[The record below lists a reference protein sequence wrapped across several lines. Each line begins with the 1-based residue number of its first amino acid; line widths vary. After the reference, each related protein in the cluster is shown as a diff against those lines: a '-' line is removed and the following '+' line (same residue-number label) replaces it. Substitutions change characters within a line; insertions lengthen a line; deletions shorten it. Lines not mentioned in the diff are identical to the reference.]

1 LRIAMLHPSL
11 TIRGGAERQLLILA
25 TILSKMGH
33 EVELFTCAVNEDCY
47 PELAKN
53 LTVNVIK
60 TPYSRTVQKVNQKR
74 TLSSRLAGRFR
85 GYTTDLPSM
94 FLLGKKIPKGFDIIN
109 NQNSPTQWAAFFAK
123 KKLDAPIVWNCNEPP
138 FYYSD
143 VKQQRGLGKI
153 NSLLYDGFD
162 KIAVNYIDSIVSVSS
177 VDTQRIKKAYGR
189 VSQIVRPGV
198 SSDLLQKASG
208 KFVKGAYGL
217 ENAFVLLQV
226 GNIAEDKRQL
236 DSVKALYHL
245 SQKYDNIKLILVGQ
259 GPRTDIVDLSRKL
272 NIKDKVIFFQNCS
285 DEDLAQ
291 IYAACDVF
299 IFPAQI
305 TWGLAVIEAM
315 VASKPVLVS
324 TKAGASEI
332 IREGQN
338 GFLIREPYAINMA
351 ANIEKLIK
359 DPELRRKMGK
369 NAYEYTKENLSWEIY
384 ARKMETVFQQTI
396 NNYRKMPKL

>member
-1 LRIAMLHPSL
+1 MLHPSL
-11 TIRGGAERQLLILA
+11 TIRGGAERQLLVLA
-25 TILSKMGH
+25 TELIKMGH

-53 LTVNVIK
+53 LKVQVIR
-60 TPYSRTVQKVNQKR
+60 TPYSKTVQNVKQKR
-74 TLSSRLAGRFR
+74 TMSSRLAGRFR

-94 FLLGKKIPKGFDIIN
+94 FLLGKKVPEGFDIIN

-143 VKQQRGLGKI
+143 VKQRRGLGKI

-177 VDTQRIKKAYGR
+177 VDTQRIKKAYGKS
-189 VSQIVRPGV
+189 SQILRPGV
-198 SSDLLQKASG
+198 STELLQKASG
-208 KFVKGAYGL
+208 KFVRAKYGL
-217 ENAFVLLQV
+217 ENDFVLLQV
-226 GNIAEDKRQL
+226 GNIAQDKRQH
-236 DSVKALYHL
+236 DSVRALHYL

-259 GPRTDIVDLSRKL
+259 GSRTELVDLSQKL
-272 NIKDKVIFFQNCS
+272 NVKNKVFFFQNCS

-299 IFPAQI
+299 VFPAQI

-315 VASKPVLVS
+315 VASKPVIVS

-332 IREGQN
+332 IQEGQN

-351 ANIEKLIK
+351 TNIEKLIK
-359 DPELRRKMGK
+359 DPELRRKIGN

-384 ARKMETVFQQTI
+384 ARKMETIFQQTI
-396 NNYRKMPKL
+396 KNYRKNT

>member
-1 LRIAMLHPSL
+1 MLHPSL

-25 TILSKMGH
+25 TELIKKGH
-33 EVELFTCAVNEDCY
+33 EVELFTCAVNQDCY

-60 TPYSRTVQKVNQKR
+60 TPYSKTIQNFDRKR

-94 FLLGKKIPKGFDIIN
+94 FLLGKKVSKGFDIIN

-143 VKQQRGLGKI
+143 DKQRRGLGKI

-177 VDTQRIKKAYGR
+177 IDTRRIKKAYGKS
-189 VSQIVRPGV
+189 SQIVRPGV
-198 SSDLLQKASG
+198 NTELLQKASG
-208 KFVKGAYGL
+208 KFVKEVNGL
-217 ENAFVLLQV
+217 ENDFVLLQV
-226 GNIAEDKRQL
+226 GNIAQDKRQL
-236 DSVKALYHL
+236 DSVKALYYL
-245 SQKYDNIKLILVGQ
+245 SQKYDNVKLILVGQ
-259 GPRTDIVDLSRKL
+259 GPRNDIVDLSRKL
-272 NIKDKVIFFQNCS
+272 NVKDKVIFFQNCS

-291 IYAACDVF
+291 IYTACDVF

-315 VASKPVLVS
+315 AASKPVLVS

-332 IREGQN
+332 IQEGQN

-351 ANIEKLIK
+351 ENIEKLIK
-359 DPELRRKMGK
+359 DHELRRKMGK
-369 NAYEYTKENLSWEIY
+369 KAHDYATENLSWEIY
-384 ARKMETVFQQTI
+384 AKKMETVFQQTI
-396 NNYRKMPKL
+396 INYRKIREL

>member
-1 LRIAMLHPSL
+1 MLHPSL

-25 TILSKMGH
+25 TELTKKGH
-33 EVELFTCAVNEDCY
+33 EVELFTCAANQDCY

-53 LTVNVIK
+53 LAVNVIK
-60 TPYSRTVQKVNQKR
+60 TPYSKTIKNLNLKRTV
-74 TLSSRLAGRFR
+74 SSRLAGRFR

-94 FLLGKKIPKGFDIIN
+94 FLLGKKVPKGFDIIN

-123 KKLDAPIVWNCNEPP
+123 KKLNAPIVWNCNEPP

-143 VKQQRGLGKI
+143 AKQRRGLGKI
-153 NSLLYDGFD
+153 NSPLYNGFD
-162 KIAVNYIDSIVSVSS
+162 RIAVDYIDCIVSVSS
-177 VDTQRIKKAYGR
+177 VDTQRIEKAYGKP
-189 VSQIVRPGV
+189 SKIVRPGV
-198 SSDLLQKASG
+198 NTELLQKASG
-208 KFVKGAYGL
+208 KFVKGVYGL
-217 ENAFVLLQV
+217 ENDFVLLQV
-226 GNIAEDKRQL
+226 GNIAQDKRQI
-236 DSVKALYHL
+236 DSVKALYYL

-259 GPRTDIVDLSRKL
+259 GPRNDIVDLSRKL
-272 NIKDKVIFFQNCS
+272 NVKDKVIFFQNCS

-299 IFPAQI
+299 IFPAHI

-324 TKAGASEI
+324 TQAGASEI

-338 GFLIREPYAINMA
+338 GILIREPYAINMA
-351 ANIEKLIK
+351 ENIEKLIR

-369 NAYEYTKENLSWEIY
+369 KAEEYAKENLSWEIY
-384 ARKMETVFQQTI
+384 VKKMETIFQQTI
-396 NNYRKMPKL
+396 NNYRKKRDL